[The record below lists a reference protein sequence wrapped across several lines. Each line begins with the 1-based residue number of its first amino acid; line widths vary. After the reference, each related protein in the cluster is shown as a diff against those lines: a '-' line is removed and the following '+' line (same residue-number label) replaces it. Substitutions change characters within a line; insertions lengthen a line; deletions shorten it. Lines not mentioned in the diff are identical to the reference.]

1 MCANTAVNS
10 FVLKGHTSFDVF
22 IIITLCCRSAGAA
35 NMHKS
40 WTHDEC
46 KAAIHQHKYY
56 ERTEPNKSAVC
67 RRTNARLQDAMNNV
81 DCFCFYFSIWCFF
94 YFNFFFFFSL
104 WRLNSVFFCQISGR
118 DRYQMLNSLV
128 CLICVFLFF
137 TFNYFAVKKKDYHLI
152 ILLHALWNTFKL
164 TLELS
169 KIDESMKW
177 KQINAP
183 HFHLMQ
189 NGSMS

>member
-94 YFNFFFFFSL
+94 YFKFFFFFSL
-104 WRLNSVFFCQISGR
+104 WRLILMNSVFFVKFLVGINTKCYIHWYAWYVRFYFLLLFILPWKRRIIIWLFCCMHSEIHS
-118 DRYQMLNSLV
+118 NSL
-128 CLICVFLFF
+128 
-137 TFNYFAVKKKDYHLI
+137 
-152 ILLHALWNTFKL
+152 
-164 TLELS
+164 
-169 KIDESMKW
+169 
-177 KQINAP
+177 
-183 HFHLMQ
+183 
-189 NGSMS
+189 